1 MAFCKFSSECVLSNS
16 TQVDNI
22 FLNQFL
28 PTAPNICVKVYIYG
42 LYKCTNPNAYNN
54 TVENFA
60 SELGVSVQDIEDAF
74 LYWQDLGLV
83 DILMGTSFQVRYV
96 PLKNAI
102 NSTKK
107 FSKTKYSDFNKK
119 AQEIIEGRMITSTE
133 YTEYYTVMEVFQ
145 IDPKAF
151 ILVMDYCT
159 QIKGKNV
166 GYAYIITVARNWA
179 SEGITTYD
187 AVLEK
192 IKSYN
197 CATTEINKILKICGF
212 KRSATVEEQDKFL
225 KWTKDYDFSIDT
237 IKFVADMILQK
248 QNKVNFAKIDAKLTI
263 YYEAKRVSIDE
274 ITDFENRKTEMFEIA
289 KNVCKNIGVYYE
301 NLENIVDKYIT
312 KWLDLGHSSQSILT
326 LANYCFKNSIRSL
339 DGLDTTILK
348 LYKLG
353 LVSEK
358 SIEEHLISLVKQDE
372 EIRQLLEKLGL
383 SRKVNSQDRDFW
395 KTWKFSWDMPMELID
410 FAVEKGIS
418 KTMPMQYI
426 NKILSTWHTDGIKTK
441 AQAEKTKFESAQ
453 TIKQAIKS
461 TKNYEKEDLSALFDS
476 LEEVDV

>member
-1 MAFCKFSSECVLSNS
+1 MAFCKFSSECVLNNS

-60 SELGVSVQDIEDAF
+60 SELGLSVQDVEDAF

-83 DILMGTSFQVRYV
+83 DILLGTSFQVRYI

-102 NSTKK
+102 NNTKK

-145 IDPKAF
+145 IEPKAF
-151 ILVMDYCT
+151 ILIMDYCT

-166 GYAYIITVARNWA
+166 GYSYIITVARNWA

-225 KWTKDYDFSIDT
+225 KWTKDFDFSLDA

-248 QNKVNFAKIDAKLTI
+248 QNKVNFAKIDAKLTT
-263 YYEAKRVSIDE
+263 YYEAKRLSIDE
-274 ITDFENRKTEMFEIA
+274 ISDFESKKSEMFDIA

-301 NLENIVDKYIT
+301 NLENIVEKYIT
-312 KWLDLGHSSQSILT
+312 KWLDLGHSAQSLTT
-326 LANYCFKNSIRSL
+326 LANYCFKNSIRSI
-339 DGLDTTILK
+339 DGLDTTIMK

-353 LVSEK
+353 LVTEK

-372 EIRQLLEKLGL
+372 EIKQILEKLGL
-383 SRKVNSQDRDFW
+383 SRKVNYQDRDFW
-395 KTWKFSWDMPMELID
+395 KTWKFSWNIPNELID
-410 FAVEKGIS
+410 FAVEKAIS

-426 NKILSTWHTDGIKTK
+426 NKILSSWHSEGITTK
-441 AQAEKTKFESAQ
+441 AQAEKTKFEVAETSKEKVRA
-453 TIKQAIKS
+453 
-461 TKNYEKEDLSALFDS
+461 TKTYEKEDLSALFDS
-476 LEEVDV
+476 LEEIDV